1 MSDDKKQTPAELKPE
16 TKPAEKK
23 EKWMNWLAMTTIL
36 FSAAA
41 TLATFRGG
49 SLSTRA
55 VLAQSKASD
64 DWAYYQAKSIKQHT
78 YDLQR
83 DLAGLLALGAT
94 AEHKAVFQGKLKRYE
109 DEVARY
115 KKEKSEIEA
124 EARKYEAEKT
134 RCQQIGKHFGIAIP
148 YLQVGIMLSALAA
161 LMKKPYM
168 WAFGCGFGLIGLGYF
183 SYAYYLYAIKAA
195 LIAV

>member
-1 MSDDKKQTPAELKPE
+1 MAHDTKPTGAEPKPE
-16 TKPAEKK
+16 AKPAEQK
-23 EKWMNWLAMTTIL
+23 ERWMNWLAVTTIL

-49 SLSTRA
+49 GLATRA

-64 DWAYYQAKSIKQHT
+64 NWAYYQAKSIKQHT

-83 DLAGLLALGAT
+83 ALGALLALNAAAGDKPA
-94 AEHKAVFQGKLKRYE
+94 FQAKVKRYE

-124 EARKYEAEKT
+124 EARKFEAEKT
-134 RCQQIGKHFGIAIP
+134 RCQQIVAPFGVAVP
-148 YLQVGIMLSALAA
+148 YLQVAIMLSALGA
-161 LMKKPYM
+161 LMKKRFL
-168 WAFGCGFGLIGLGYF
+168 WLVGCGFGLIGLGYF
-183 SYAYYLYAIKAA
+183 GYAYYLFESRAA